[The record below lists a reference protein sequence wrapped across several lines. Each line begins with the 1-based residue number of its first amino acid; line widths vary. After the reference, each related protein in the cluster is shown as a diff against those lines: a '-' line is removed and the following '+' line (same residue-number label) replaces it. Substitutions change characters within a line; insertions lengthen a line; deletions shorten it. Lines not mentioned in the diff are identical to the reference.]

1 MNLTGVCS
9 SCAFLIHK
17 WMVFKPSLKV
27 QARFMVA
34 GECGSTFTG
43 DKGKHADKVYLD
55 FGDRDSDFDGSGRL
69 QHEIRFF

>member
-1 MNLTGVCS
+1 M
-9 SCAFLIHK
+9 F
-17 WMVFKPSLKV
+17 
-27 QARFMVA
+27 A